1 MLSLIAGLCLVA
13 ASTPARGC
21 HLEVP
26 AATALA
32 VDRPGEGAPA
42 PAASDEGLQHPGP
55 QGGVAPAP
63 AFEPGPWRARLADA
77 DLVARERAYD
87 DLLERALADE
97 AVAGAVREWARGAD
111 EVAWTARLMQ
121 RELERRGAAGA
132 WRTFREEGLRGLR
145 GMEERMERLRSEL
158 ERDLQS
164 WFDDRARDP
173 RIGPERDLR
182 RQGAEQRPDE
192 DARREP
198 RDGARSRTKRVEA
211 RQDMDGA
218 RVEVR
223 MQGEDGR
230 EEVKTYTGR
239 TLEEIYRA
247 HPQLR
252 EDSELRIEMGGPGQ
266 FPGESWR
273 GVDPR
278 EGREWRGMDPW
289 GGVPRGQ
296 VRRDDMDR
304 RDASSPAAPEGDG
317 PLRRPDA
324 GRRGEPRD
332 WRDEGGPGAPQRG
345 MLGIACTPVGADL
358 RAKLGL
364 QEDVGLVVDS
374 VVEGT
379 IASRI
384 GLRAGD
390 VVVELSGRSIRKRE
404 DVAEVLAERR
414 AGEDLQVVIVDKDG
428 KRRTL
433 THRN

>member
-87 DLLERALADE
+87 ELLERALADE

-132 WRTFREEGLRGLR
+132 WRTFRDEGLRGLR

-173 RIGPERDLR
+173 RVGPGRDQR
-182 RQGAEQRPDE
+182 RPGVEPRPGQD
-192 DARREP
+192 P
-198 RDGARSRTKRVEA
+198 RDGARARTKRVEA

-223 MQGEDGR
+223 TQDEDGR
-230 EEVKTYTGR
+230 EDVQTYTGR
-239 TLEEIYRA
+239 TLDEIYRA

-252 EDSELRIEMGGPGQ
+252 EDSEMRIEMGGPGQ
-266 FPGESWR
+266 PRGESWR
-273 GVDPR
+273 GGDPR
-278 EGREWRGMDPW
+278 EGREWGGMDPW

-296 VRRDDMDR
+296 VRRDEMDR
-304 RDASSPAAPEGDG
+304 RDAPWPVAPEGDG
-317 PLRRPDA
+317 ALRRPDA
-324 GRRGEPRD
+324 GRGGEPRD
-332 WRDEGGPGAPQRG
+332 RRDASAPLAGQRA

-384 GLRAGD
+384 GLRPGD
-390 VVVELSGRSIRKRE
+390 VVVELNGRSIRKRE
-404 DVAEVLAERR
+404 DVAEVLEERR